1 MMQTKWKTSLTC
13 YKTCSLLIVPPVWQL
28 AHLAQGWK
36 AAQPNRPAC
45 LKTAELEN
53 KACFNRLQEASSISL
68 VLAPQSNRQP
78 HISMAAALLPAG
90 TTCSRAGWG
99 LRGCP
104 PPAAS
109 LCVTS
114 QHTFP
119 WVQHQAQAVPE
130 HGSLLAPQALPIT
143 KKVPRHSLGSGQN
156 DEFGNWELQIV
167 PLKPVGMFNV
177 YKIRAAC
184 LWKMGP

>member
-1 MMQTKWKTSLTC
+1 MENVSHVLQDVVFTSHSSTSVAACTSRSGLEGSTAEPPRLLENSRAG
-13 YKTCSLLIVPPVWQL
+13 KQSLLQQASGGIK
-28 AHLAQGWK
+28 H
-36 AAQPNRPAC
+36 QPGAGS
-45 LKTAELEN
+45 TE
-53 KACFNRLQEASSISL
+53 Q
-68 VLAPQSNRQP
+68 RQP

>member
-1 MMQTKWKTSLTC
+1 MENVSHVLQDVFTSHSSTSVAACTSRSGLEGSTAEPPRLLENSGAG
-13 YKTCSLLIVPPVWQL
+13 KQSLLQQASGGIK
-28 AHLAQGWK
+28 H
-36 AAQPNRPAC
+36 QPGAGSTEQPTATHQHGSSPPAC
-45 LKTAELEN
+45 WHHV
-53 KACFNRLQEASSISL
+53 Q
-68 VLAPQSNRQP
+68 QSW
-78 HISMAAALLPAG
+78 LG
-90 TTCSRAGWG
+90 V
-99 LRGCP
+99 RGCP

-184 LWKMGP
+184 LWKMWP